1 MAKQP
6 VIVIAIGGN
15 AITKENQKGT
25 LEENLANIESCADS
39 IIDLIAIGYRV
50 VLTHGNGPQVGNILL
65 RVEAA
70 SQLVPPM
77 PLDVC
82 GAESQ
87 GQLGYLIQ
95 RTLTNKMKERGVD
108 KEVVTI
114 LTQVLVD
121 SNDPAFKNPTKPIG
135 PFYTE
140 EQADKLTRE
149 KNAVFVEDSGRGY
162 RRVVPSPKPI
172 GIIENQA
179 VKDLVEQGKII
190 ITAGGGGIPVI
201 TGDKGQLK
209 GIEAVI
215 DKDWASSVL
224 AQEIKS
230 DLLVIITG
238 VEKVAINFG
247 RPNMELLSEL
257 TVSEAKKYH
266 AEGHFPPGSMG
277 PKIAAAVE
285 YVEKTGGK
293 ALITSLEMVGA
304 ALKGETGTFI
314 VPDAN
319 GILKEVI

>member
-1 MAKQP
+1 MAKQST
-6 VIVIAIGGN
+6 IVIAIGGN

-25 LEENLANIESCADS
+25 LEEKLANIESSADS
-39 IIDLIAIGYRV
+39 IIDIIAMGYRV
-50 VLTHGNGPQVGNILL
+50 VLTHGNGPQIGNILL
-65 RVEAA
+65 RMEAA
-70 SQLVPPM
+70 AHIVPPM

-95 RTLTNKMKERGVD
+95 RTLTNKIRQRGLD

-121 SNDPAFKNPTKPIG
+121 SNDPAFKDPTKPIG
-135 PFYTE
+135 PFYSE
-140 EQADKLTRE
+140 EQANKLKLE

-172 GIIENQA
+172 GIIENH
-179 VKDLVEQGKII
+179 VIKDLVEQGKIV

-201 TGDKGQLK
+201 TDGKGELR

-247 RPNMELLSEL
+247 RPNMELLSQL
-257 TVSEAKKYH
+257 TVFEAKKYYD
-266 AEGHFPPGSMG
+266 EGHFPPGSMG
-277 PKIAAAVE
+277 PKIAAAID

-304 ALKGETGTFI
+304 ALKGEAGTFI

-319 GILKEVI
+319 GIFEEVI

>member
-25 LEENLANIESCADS
+25 LEENVANIESCADS
-39 IIDLIAIGYRV
+39 IIDLIENGYRV

-70 SQLVPPM
+70 SELVPPM

-95 RTLTNKMKERGVD
+95 RTLTNKMKQRGLD

-121 SNDPAFKNPTKPIG
+121 SNDQAFKNPTKPIG

-140 EQADKLTRE
+140 EQAVKLKQE

-162 RRVVPSPKPI
+162 RRVVPSPKPM
-172 GIIENQA
+172 GIIERQT
-179 VKDLVEQGKII
+179 VKHLVEEGKIV

-201 TGDKGQLK
+201 AGDNGELK

-230 DLLVIITG
+230 DLLVILTG

-247 RPNMELLSEL
+247 KPNMELLTQL
-257 TVSEAKKYH
+257 NVSEAKKYYD
-266 AEGHFPPGSMG
+266 EGHFPPGSMG

-293 ALITSLEMVGA
+293 ALITSLEMVGS
-304 ALKGETGTFI
+304 ALKGQTGTFI
-314 VPDAN
+314 VPDNN
-319 GILKEVI
+319 GFLKDVI